1 MGYQIKSGNKWLNFR
16 LKLDYKGLFDLF
28 YLGSKGHYFYQYI
41 IRAKEKAQ
49 PTKWGIIIVALNL
62 NNSNI
67 TQLLYIIETI
77 IAE

>member
-1 MGYQIKSGNKWLNFR
+1 MGYQIKSGNKQLNFR

-49 PTKWGIIIVALNL
+49 PTK
-62 NNSNI
+62 
-67 TQLLYIIETI
+67 
-77 IAE
+77 